1 MKKRFLKITLI
12 LILSYISVL
21 LTSELI
27 IDWVKEK
34 GLFFTAII
42 FMKKIDFNLI
52 PYESVIG
59 IMPLSNAV
67 YSIFSIIELKYIL
80 LYVFLIYLLSYSA
93 LLSSAEKINSSWG
106 LIFFSLLLLFNIYT
120 FRECSDV
127 EQIIYSVYLTS
138 SLFFFYLKEQTNSTK
153 NNILFASVFGSSF
166 LIRSPLI
173 ILPPIFFIY
182 EIMTKKDIK
191 NALILLITPYLWL
204 IPWAFFSLSISGT
217 PYFTEMGRA
226 KLNILTSLAA
236 LTHTAEENTHILK
249 QIILDSNTDINTYIF
264 LKLQLK
270 AFLNRFIFFL
280 KIFHIIALLPFI
292 VAIIKRNKI
301 ALKMIGI
308 VYLFVFIHILS
319 SVEKRYFFPLGFM
332 FSFILTYLFFPKKEI
347 TEKTPSVFTS
357 LILPPI
363 IVSLMIMTYPFFSS
377 KKILSHPVLYL
388 VDCLEKLNASDY
400 KNAIKDMKEYVSKQ
414 DYLHTSH
421 IKNIIDIAEGN
432 IKKKEKNIL
441 FNIDFVIFLKLIDI
455 NQEQLAF
462 EYLKNNWYEISSSY
476 LRDPSN
482 EREKRINK
490 ELSLRIKENS
500 MTYPSF
506 VIAGRDIENMERICI
521 KANDIIKKTGKK
533 HQFDCSFD
541 ITSAQD
547 YIKRKCL
554 SSRYTDEVAS
564 KVFEIV
570 EFEKNKDFEK
580 AIKLS
585 EAMIEKTD
593 IYKFY
598 VEKANI
604 LYLMKRYHEANE
616 NYSKA
621 IERCPCA
628 ADALYGK
635 INIPGEKEETCK
647 LIKRIEV
654 EKRCPSIA
662 NDIKRICK

>member
-1 MKKRFLKITLI
+1 
-12 LILSYISVL
+12 
-21 LTSELI
+21 
-27 IDWVKEK
+27 
-34 GLFFTAII
+34 
-42 FMKKIDFNLI
+42 
-52 PYESVIG
+52 
-59 IMPLSNAV
+59 
-67 YSIFSIIELKYIL
+67 
-80 LYVFLIYLLSYSA
+80 
-93 LLSSAEKINSSWG
+93 
-106 LIFFSLLLLFNIYT
+106 
-120 FRECSDV
+120 
-127 EQIIYSVYLTS
+127 
-138 SLFFFYLKEQTNSTK
+138 
-153 NNILFASVFGSSF
+153 
-166 LIRSPLI
+166 
-173 ILPPIFFIY
+173 
-182 EIMTKKDIK
+182 
-191 NALILLITPYLWL
+191 
-204 IPWAFFSLSISGT
+204 
-217 PYFTEMGRA
+217 
-226 KLNILTSLAA
+226 
-236 LTHTAEENTHILK
+236 
-249 QIILDSNTDINTYIF
+249 
-264 LKLQLK
+264 
-270 AFLNRFIFFL
+270 
-280 KIFHIIALLPFI
+280 
-292 VAIIKRNKI
+292 
-301 ALKMIGI
+301 
-308 VYLFVFIHILS
+308 
-319 SVEKRYFFPLGFM
+319 
-332 FSFILTYLFFPKKEI
+332 
-347 TEKTPSVFTS
+347 
-357 LILPPI
+357 
-363 IVSLMIMTYPFFSS
+363 
-377 KKILSHPVLYL
+377 
-388 VDCLEKLNASDY
+388 
-400 KNAIKDMKEYVSKQ
+400 
-414 DYLHTSH
+414 
-421 IKNIIDIAEGN
+421 IDIAEGN

-521 KANDIIKKTGKK
+521 KANEIIKKTGKK
-533 HQFDCSFD
+533 HQFDCSFG

-554 SSRYTDEVAS
+554 SRRYTDEVAS